1 MSSLQR
7 WVWPPRSSPVP
18 GYDPNPG
25 RVIALPRPINKLH
38 VSQQLCQPGR
48 CRYNQIPG
56 GRDQQSTDWTRRH
69 QRTNHGVRGRRGQQE
84 RAGQTATTPN
94 TKSKNE
100 QSNRTGNKKQRQQEK
115 QNKHKKKRSTPKG
128 DHKES
133 TEAKGHPTKRDD
145 QSRQKQMKGQETQ
158 SPAHTH
164 TRTKKGSKVPQ
175 RKRKNYRAREYL
187 PSLRTDTPALKGSRS
202 GLREC
207 RVQTKIRVHQFSLPE
222 CTRACMQVR

>member
-69 QRTNHGVRGRRGQQE
+69 RGL
-84 RAGQTATTPN
+84 
-94 TKSKNE
+94 TKGGGEGGGKSGE
-100 QSNRTGNKKQRQQEK
+100 SEPNRTYPRHKGKTRRQPHQKHRTAATREK
-115 QNKHKKKRSTPKG
+115 SPAAPR
-128 DHKES
+128 KENHTGS
-133 TEAKGHPTKRDD
+133 TEATD
-145 QSRQKQMKGQETQ
+145 QPKQGQ
-158 SPAHTH
+158 P
-164 TRTKKGSKVPQ
+164 K
-175 RKRKNYRAREYL
+175 
-187 PSLRTDTPALKGSRS
+187 
-202 GLREC
+202 
-207 RVQTKIRVHQFSLPE
+207 
-222 CTRACMQVR
+222 